1 MKEIERSYK
10 DVILAKIE
18 QASTEAD
25 LIQIAAKDSPYIY
38 FLPDEEC
45 KAVVERFCLN
55 AGLASKICFFEQAPT
70 SHAKLFVDS
79 KLMQKALEEF
89 VRFAGLYRKT
99 VKNNSS
105 SYLTVGNLHLDM
117 LVMILADSD
126 LIQIANILHQKYKPY
141 LPRHNKDKN
150 NDAVSERKFVE
161 SLPELKTG
169 LIAAFD
175 FAKTKDADL
184 HKYEYLISR

>member
-1 MKEIERSYK
+1 
-10 DVILAKIE
+10 
-18 QASTEAD
+18 
-25 LIQIAAKDSPYIY
+25 
-38 FLPDEEC
+38 
-45 KAVVERFCLN
+45 
-55 AGLASKICFFEQAPT
+55 
-70 SHAKLFVDS
+70 
-79 KLMQKALEEF
+79 
-89 VRFAGLYRKT
+89 